1 MQYGTYDTL
10 AFTINCIN
18 AIALPAKVT
27 TNSFFFLAFQA
38 LMGKSDGLDYAS
50 LMRLQIF
57 LGLGSILGVLVFGL
71 IIVNNSVQCLISRQ
85 YLCQSSCFI
94 LAISSLAFTGFN
106 DYSGYVL
113 FSWLY
118 GFFYGGYQYSLKM
131 FIFDKV
137 RARNF
142 NRAWGFL
149 QVSQSLPLL
158 FGMPI
163 ISKYSLEILKTGLTL
178 ESISFFNHHFGLFF
192 LRQSLRRFLNDAD
205 DDGEK
210 RERQLR
216 GLLELDRK

>member
-1 MQYGTYDTL
+1 
-10 AFTINCIN
+10 
-18 AIALPAKVT
+18 
-27 TNSFFFLAFQA
+27 
-38 LMGKSDGLDYAS
+38 MGKSDGLDYAS

-57 LGLGSILGVLVFGL
+57 FGLSSVAGVLVFAL
-71 IIVNNSVQCLISRQ
+71 IIVKNSVQCLISRQ
-85 YLCQSSCFI
+85 YLCQSSSLI

-113 FSWLY
+113 FSSVY
-118 GFFYGGYQYSLKM
+118 GFFYGGYQYALKM

-163 ISKYSLEILKTGLTL
+163 ISKWTYTVCV
-178 ESISFFNHHFGLFF
+178 SIS
-192 LRQSLRRFLNDAD
+192 
-205 DDGEK
+205 
-210 RERQLR
+210 
-216 GLLELDRK
+216 